1 MNSKFLM
8 RMFVLV
14 VSLNI
19 NQSISSQE
27 IEVTSIGSTRGTAYA
42 MQNKVLTVVRNN
54 KLYTY
59 FGFIENIMDNEILF
73 NVKILEY
80 EKSTGNKKYI
90 QVGQIDDSITPSN
103 PHGGPSITL
112 DDEGYLHVVFGPHFG
127 DLRYRKSK
135 NSLYGSS
142 LNFLPEE
149 TIPSLKS
156 QDFRTR
162 DKWTYPIIKVDN
174 NGTVHISGSLD
185 AQYNNNNGDE
195 LDDRDAKD
203 IGYIRKKKNGNW
215 EYPLSPGD
223 PLGDF
228 NPKYF
233 VRYDVMMNIDNG
245 GNIHVLAPDSNHNDK
260 NPDEP
265 SWYLDYHYFKS
276 NNGGDSFDY
285 LGIAWEYNNET
296 GQGKGNIAFD
306 HNNNPHFTI
315 TTGGESRSERIYH
328 SYYNGTSWRREK
340 IEIENKYLHEPK
352 IRIDNYGQLYISFY
366 GTNNSG
372 WTSTGTVRYL
382 AHKDLYD
389 PNSELEIIMLNQTS
403 RSLHWI
409 PTLEEKNDYENLNK
423 NWSYIMW
430 QQNDNGVPSQKQTIY
445 SDKIVPCRF
454 TIPDQ
459 IYIGFTDFKA
469 SKLLNVGDSTSL
481 EQPTNKSII
490 ANNSNASYISGKRIK
505 FSAGFSVQRGA
516 KFHASIDPVLD
527 RCDDRIIV
535 VNRSNFKS
543 ENKKEDLIMD
553 QKTGFVLYPNPN
565 NGKFIIE
572 IPISNTSSE
581 IKVKVFDIHGKL
593 VFDKKYNVNQINI
606 DLTTL
611 LNGIYFI
618 NISNNDLNRTK
629 KILINK

>member
-1 MNSKFLM
+1 MN
-8 RMFVLV
+8 
-14 VSLNI
+14 I
-19 NQSISSQE
+19 CQSISSQE

-42 MQNKVLTVVRNN
+42 MQNKILTVVRDF
-54 KLYTY
+54 KSFSYFTY
-59 FGFIENIMDNEILF
+59 LEEITGSNDRF

-80 EKSTGNKKYI
+80 NNLTSDKRYLHVAE
-90 QVGQIDDSITPSN
+90 ITQDLGLAQN
-103 PHGGPSITL
+103 PHGTSSITL
-112 DDEGYLHVVFGPHFG
+112 DNEGYLHVVFGPHHG

-135 NSLYGSS
+135 NSLYDSS
-142 LNFLPEE
+142 LTFLPEE

-156 QDFRTR
+156 QDFRTK

-174 NGTVHISGSLD
+174 SGTIHISGSLD
-185 AQYNNNNGDE
+185 AQFTDNNGENNNGDGE
-195 LDDRDAKD
+195 DDRDAKD

-215 EYPLSPGD
+215 EYPLSPVD

-228 NPKYF
+228 NPNNF
-233 VRYDVMMNIDNG
+233 VRYDVMMNIDNV
-245 GNIHVLAPDSNHNDK
+245 GNIHILAPDSNHNDK

-276 NNGGDSFDY
+276 NNGGDSFDN
-285 LGIAWEYNNET
+285 LGLAWEYNNQT
-296 GQGKGNIAFD
+296 AQGKANIAFD
-306 HNNNPHFTI
+306 SNNNPHFTI
-315 TTGGESRSERIYH
+315 VAGGKSRSERIYYN
-328 SYYNGTSWRREK
+328 YYNGTSWENEE

-352 IRIDNYGQLYISFY
+352 IRIDTYGQLYISFY

-389 PNSELEIIMLNQTS
+389 PNSELEITMLNQTS
-403 RSLHWI
+403 RSLNWI
-409 PTLEEKNDYENLNK
+409 PTLEENNDYENLNK
-423 NWSYIMW
+423 NWSYTMW

-445 SDKIVPCRF
+445 SDKIIPCNF

-469 SKLLNVGDSTSL
+469 RKLLNIGDSTSL
-481 EQPTNKSII
+481 EQPTNKSIV

-516 KFHASIDPVLD
+516 KFHASIDPGLNK
-527 RCDDRIIV
+527 CDDRTIV

-543 ENKKEDLIMD
+543 ENLKEDLILD

-572 IPISNTSSE
+572 VPASDTSNGTK
-581 IKVKVFDIHGKL
+581 IKVFDIHGKL
-593 VFDKKYNVNQINI
+593 IFYKKHTVNQIDV
-606 DLTTL
+606 DLTTFL
-611 LNGIYFI
+611 SGIYFI
-618 NISNNDLNRTK
+618 NISTDKITRTK